1 MLRFGKVKL
10 FLTIAALTMFQF
22 GCGGDKGG
30 KGTGAGDG
38 TGGGHGHAHGHSH
51 SHGELKPGPHGGTQT
66 ELEFKDKA
74 GTEVHHHL
82 EVVVNHEKK
91 SVTLYVLGEDSKTA
105 TPIKPD
111 TPIEINVTKPSVAL
125 VPLTAVGEK
134 DGAASEFTA
143 TNDVFATDG
152 DFAGTIAVSLDG
164 NIHQPKFKIE
174 DHDHDHDKK
183 DDHKDEKKDDK
194 K

>member
-1 MLRFGKVKL
+1 MSRFGTIKL
-10 FLTIAALTMFQF
+10 LFTFAALTMFQF
-22 GCGGDKGG
+22 GCGDKPAG

-38 TGGGHGHAHGHSH
+38 TGHGAHGHTH
-51 SHGELKPGPHGGTQT
+51 SHGDLKPGPHGGTQT
-66 ELEFKDKA
+66 ELEFKDKSGA
-74 GTEVHHHL
+74 EIHHHL

-91 SVTLYVLGEDSKTA
+91 SVTLYILGEDSKTA

-111 TPIEINVTKPSVAL
+111 SPIEINITKPSTAL
-125 VPLTAVGEK
+125 VPLAAVGEK

-143 TNDVFATDG
+143 TNDVFATEG
-152 DFAGTIAVSLDG
+152 DFSGTIAISLDG
-164 NIHQPKFKIE
+164 KIHQPTFKIE

-183 DDHKDEKKDDK
+183 DEAKEGDK

>member
-38 TGGGHGHAHGHSH
+38 TGGGHGGHAHHH
-51 SHGELKPGPHGGTQT
+51 HGELKPGPHGGTQA

-82 EVVVNHEKK
+82 EVVVSHEKK
-91 SVTLYVLGEDSKTA
+91 SVTLYILGEDSKTA

-111 TPIEINVTKPSVAL
+111 TPIEISITKPAVTL

-152 DFAGTIAVSLDG
+152 DFEGRITISLDS
-164 NIHQPKFKIE
+164 NVHQPKFKIE
-174 DHDHDHDKK
+174 DHDHDHD
-183 DDHKDEKKDDK
+183 HKDEKKDDK